1 MHNSNNYYMIY
12 EISIPQFA
20 SPQAV
25 CEVLLPVLCALM
37 DAT

>member
-1 MHNSNNYYMIY
+1 MHNSNNYMIY
-12 EISIPQFA
+12 DIPIPQFA
-20 SPQAV
+20 SPEAV